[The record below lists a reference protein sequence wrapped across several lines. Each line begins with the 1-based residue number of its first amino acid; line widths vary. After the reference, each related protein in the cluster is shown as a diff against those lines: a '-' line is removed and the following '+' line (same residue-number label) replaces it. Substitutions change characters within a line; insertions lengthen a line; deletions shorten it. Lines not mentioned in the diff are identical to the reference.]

1 MKNTDINKISNEF
14 FLINKILNISLV
26 MKKLDLYAFFSR
38 NEHIYIYI
46 YSHIYSMYI
55 LCMYFMINNEKK
67 NDKCMID
74 KYIWDKVS
82 NIIKKQ
88 FNNKIIYDKKYL
100 ETENRFNTKEL
111 FR

>member
-1 MKNTDINKISNEF
+1 MYVFYD
-14 FLINKILNISLV
+14 
-26 MKKLDLYAFFSR
+26 KKK
-38 NEHIYIYI
+38 
-46 YSHIYSMYI
+46 
-55 LCMYFMINNEKK
+55 KK

>member
-46 YSHIYSMYI
+46 FSYILYVYSMYV
-55 LCMYFMINNEKK
+55 F
-67 NDKCMID
+67 
-74 KYIWDKVS
+74 
-82 NIIKKQ
+82 
-88 FNNKIIYDKKYL
+88 YDK
-100 ETENRFNTKEL
+100 
-111 FR
+111 